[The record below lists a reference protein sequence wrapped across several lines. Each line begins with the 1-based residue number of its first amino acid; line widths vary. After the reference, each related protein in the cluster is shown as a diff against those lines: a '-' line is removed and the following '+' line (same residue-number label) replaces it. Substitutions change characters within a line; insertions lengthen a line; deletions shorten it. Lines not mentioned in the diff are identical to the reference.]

1 MVFINSQ
8 GTELKTSGLLLLFIL
23 FLNVLNYT
31 QTKNTPAD
39 KLNSYREAAGR
50 IVSSALENRKAYSM
64 LNDLCAIGP
73 RLSGSVN
80 SIKAIRWSENKMREL
95 GFENIWLQP
104 VMVPHWVRGNVE
116 EAVIADGKYSGRK
129 INICALG
136 GSIGTGRNGITA
148 PVFEVK
154 NLNEIDSVRE
164 RVKGKIV
171 FINEPMDESLVRT
184 FQAYGRAVGKR
195 VLGAVKAAQYGAAAV
210 IIRSITTKFDNVP
223 HTGVMYYNDTIPKIP
238 GTAAGCKDSD
248 FLSNALKENP
258 GLKLRLKLSCSTLPD
273 AQSYNVIG
281 EIKGSEFPDEVI
293 VVGGHIDS
301 WDKGTGAQ
309 DNGAGCMQSIEVLD
323 LLKRLNL
330 KPKRTI
336 RCVLF
341 INEENGSR
349 GAEAYGGYADTA
361 NEKHIAAIE
370 SDAGGFTPRGFSVSA
385 DSSVIAKLKGW
396 LPVLKMCEIEKVE
409 RGGGGADINDIKNAE
424 ALIGYNP
431 DGQRYF
437 NFHHSD
443 NDVLEA
449 VNPRELELGSAAIA
463 VLAYLISEEGL

>member
-1 MVFINSQ
+1 
-8 GTELKTSGLLLLFIL
+8 LKISGRLLLLIL
-23 FLNVLNYT
+23 LLNALNHT
-31 QTKNTPAD
+31 QAQNIPSD
-39 KLNSYREAAGR
+39 KLKSYIETAGR
-50 IVSSALENRKAYSM
+50 IVSSALENSKAYSL

-73 RLSGSVN
+73 RLSGSEN
-80 SIKAIRWSENKMREL
+80 SIKAIHWTESKMKEL
-95 GFENIWLQP
+95 GFENIWLQS
-104 VMVPHWVRGNVE
+104 VMVPHWVRGNIE
-116 EAVIADGKYSGRK
+116 EAVIADGIYSGRK

-136 GSIGTGRNGITA
+136 GSIGTGKNGITA
-148 PVFEVK
+148 SVIEVE
-154 NLNEIDSVRE
+154 NLNEIDSVKE

-171 FINEPMDESLVRT
+171 FINEPMKESLVNT
-184 FQAYGRAVGKR
+184 FAAYGRAAGKR
-195 VLGAVKAAQYGAAAV
+195 VLGAVKAAQYGAVAV

-238 GTAAGCKDSD
+238 GTAAGYKDSD
-248 FLSNALKENP
+248 FLTKALKEDP
-258 GLKLRLKLSCSTLPD
+258 ELKLRIKISCSTLPD

-281 EIKGSEFPDEVI
+281 EIKGSEFPEQVI

-301 WDKGTGAQ
+301 WDKGTGAH
-309 DNGAGCMQSIEVLD
+309 DDGAGCMQSMEVLD
-323 LLKRLNL
+323 LFSRLNL

-349 GAEAYGGYADTA
+349 GAEAYGVYADTA

-370 SDAGGFTPRGFSVSA
+370 SDAGAFTPRGFSVSA
-385 DSSVIAKLKGW
+385 DSTVIAKLKGW
-396 LPVLKMCEIEKVE
+396 LPVLRICNIEEVE
-409 RGGGGADINDIKNAE
+409 KGGSGADINDIKNAK
-424 ALIGYNP
+424 ALIGYHP

-437 NFHHSD
+437 DFHHSA